1 MKKIFL
7 LLFTLSIFRLSAQDS
22 IYVRMLIDSLSSR
35 SFFGRGYVNESDKK
49 AARFIAQ
56 EFEKAGAISF
66 HNTYLQ
72 PVSFA
77 INTFPKQMEVRLD
90 DTLLTPFYDYK
101 VTASSTGG
109 NGTFEII
116 EIPIKALKSIKSLKK
131 FLSKHELFNKFVLID
146 ETAIP
151 EKKKNSKKLATAMDI
166 IHALPYQDILPARG
180 IILVKEKLDAQG
192 MWSKEPLKTTVIRVL
207 KSKISKH
214 PKQIN
219 INIDQQYISKYTSN
233 NVVSYIKG
241 TSVVDTFIVFGGHY
255 DHLGCLGE
263 STFFPGANDNASGV
277 ATMIDLARYY
287 AQPAHHPHYSIAF
300 IAFTGEEVGLL
311 GSKEYTQNPFF
322 PLATI
327 KCMINLDMVGTCEDG
342 ITIVNGVSNPNL
354 FNQLDTLNKQSHFL
368 PKINNRGE
376 AANSDHHWF
385 HKARVPAVFIY
396 GMGKSGP
403 YHHPEDNSENLGLK
417 GYVPLFKLLTNFIN
431 IYR

>member
-49 AARFIAQ
+49 AARFIAH
-56 EFEKAGAISF
+56 EFEKAGAVAFKSS
-66 HNTYLQ
+66 YLQ
-72 PVSFA
+72 PVSFG
-77 INTFPKQMEVRLD
+77 INIFPKQMEVSLD
-90 DTLLTPFYDYK
+90 NTVLTPFYDYK

-109 NGTFEII
+109 HGTFEII
-116 EIPIKALKSIKSLKK
+116 EIPIKALKSTKRLKK

-146 ETAIP
+146 ETSLS
-151 EKKKNSKKLATAMDI
+151 EKKKKSKKYATTMDF
-166 IHALPYQDILPARG
+166 IHAFPYQDILPARG

-192 MWSKEPLKTTVIRVL
+192 MWSRSPLNSTIIRIL
-207 KSKISKH
+207 KSKVNTQ

-219 INIDQQYISKYTSN
+219 LNIDQQYISKYTSN

-241 TSVVDTFIVFGGHY
+241 TSVADTFIVFGGHY

-263 STFFPGANDNASGV
+263 NTFFPGANDNASGV

-287 AQPAHHPHYSIAF
+287 AQPGHQPYYSIAF
-300 IAFTGEEVGLL
+300 IAFTGEEAGLL
-311 GSKEYTQNPFF
+311 GSKEYTQNPLF
-322 PLATI
+322 PLSQI
-327 KCMINLDMVGTCEDG
+327 KYMFNLDMVGTCEDG
-342 ITIVNGVSNPNL
+342 ITVVNGVSNPNL
-354 FNQLDTLNKQSHFL
+354 FNQLDTLNKQFQFL

-385 HKARVPAVFIY
+385 HKAGVPAVFIF

-403 YHHPEDNSENLGLK
+403 YHHPEDNSKNLGLK